1 MATMNPLEQK
11 ARSSFFKGLAIA
23 LLIGILVAGF
33 LGMQIFKMKGEEN
46 QRIAAQ
52 KDVLILSQSVK
63 SGDEIT
69 SAMFTKGKADA
80 NVAPSTILTVAA
92 YNTLSSDENGNSK
105 KVLAKIDIDAK
116 TIVTSDMLV
125 SEDNAVTSDLREQE
139 YNMIV
144 LPTLLATGDT
154 IDVRLRLPNGVDY
167 IVVSKKKVTV
177 PNLGTTTAATTIT
190 MELSEGE
197 TLTMS
202 AAIIDAYKIKGSKLY
217 ANKYTDPGIQT
228 AASLTYVPSAET
240 VNIVNTDENQV
251 ATAKNALIE
260 LYNKNYNTYRKDI
273 NSTLSGIDSTEQK
286 SGVESG
292 TSSETSTQ
300 QSQRKSYLESLAE

>member
-1 MATMNPLEQK
+1 
-11 ARSSFFKGLAIA
+11 
-23 LLIGILVAGF
+23 
-33 LGMQIFKMKGEEN
+33 
-46 QRIAAQ
+46 
-52 KDVLILSQSVK
+52 
-63 SGDEIT
+63 
-69 SAMFTKGKADA
+69 
-80 NVAPSTILTVAA
+80 
-92 YNTLSSDENGNSK
+92 
-105 KVLAKIDIDAK
+105 
-116 TIVTSDMLV
+116 
-125 SEDNAVTSDLREQE
+125 
-139 YNMIV
+139 
-144 LPTLLATGDT
+144 
-154 IDVRLRLPNGVDY
+154 
-167 IVVSKKKVTV
+167 
-177 PNLGTTTAATTIT
+177 

>member
-11 ARSSFFKGLAIA
+11 ARSSFLKGLAIA
-23 LLIGILVAGF
+23 LVIGILVSGF

-52 KDVLILSQSVK
+52 KDVLVLNTTVK

-69 SAMFTKGKADA
+69 SAMFTKAKADKD
-80 NVAPSTILTVAA
+80 VAPTSALTVAA
-92 YNTLSSDENGNSK
+92 YNTLSSDENGNAK

-116 TIVTSDMLV
+116 TIITNDMLV
-125 SEDNAVTSDLREQE
+125 SEDNAVTSDLRVQE
-139 YNMIV
+139 YNMVV

-167 IVVSKKKVTV
+167 IVLAKKKVTV
-177 PNLGTTTAATTIT
+177 PDLGTTTASTTIT
-190 MELSEGE
+190 IELTEGE

-202 AAIIDAYKIKGSKLY
+202 AAIVDAYKIKGSKLY

-228 AASLTYVPSAET
+228 AASLTYVPSSET

-251 ATAKNALIE
+251 TTAKNALID

-273 NSTLSGIDSTEQK
+273 NSAINGVEATEQK
-286 SGVESG
+286 SNVESG
-292 TSSETSTQ
+292 TAAETSTQ
-300 QSQRKSYLESLAE
+300 QSQRKSYLESLAQ